1 MAQAVRLGEKLLD
14 ESQKHRWNKWL
25 VLTSHCKKR
34 GVAERTEVKRSKNIK
49 ERNLGKLV
57 LKSKA

>member
-34 GVAERTEVKRSKNIK
+34 GVAEWTEVKRSKK
-49 ERNLGKLV
+49 YKGK
-57 LKSKA
+57 KSRKVGVEE